1 MAALGEAR
9 SRFTGPCGRPT
20 WQHIGTLLRCYE
32 PRGATSCGSPMPR
45 GEQIAKPTERE
56 TRLVGFLLARLCGGR
71 QPMKQQA
78 LMAALVLGATATP
91 VQGQAQMEIGRA
103 SGRERV

>member
-45 GEQIAKPTERE
+45 GEQIANPTERN
-56 TRLVGFLLARLCGGR
+56 TRLVGLFLRLPVKRSESGGAGGTR
-71 QPMKQQA
+71 SSEP
-78 LMAALVLGATATP
+78 LTP
-91 VQGQAQMEIGRA
+91 GLTSDRHVGDA
-103 SGRERV
+103 